1 VLQRVNSSDTP
12 QRQVHPAVEIW
23 YGFNGMLK
31 LIVKFLCEAALKGGI
46 WSAKV
51 VRIADDIAEES

>member
-1 VLQRVNSSDTP
+1 
-12 QRQVHPAVEIW
+12 VEIW
-23 YGFNGMLK
+23 YGFNGMLE